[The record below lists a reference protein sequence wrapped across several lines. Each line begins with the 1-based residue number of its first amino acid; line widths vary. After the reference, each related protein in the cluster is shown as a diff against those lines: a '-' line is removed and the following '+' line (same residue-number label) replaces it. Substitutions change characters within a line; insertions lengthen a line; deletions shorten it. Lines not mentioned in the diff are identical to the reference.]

1 MAAAATP
8 PQTASGAHLRIV
20 HCFRAPVGGVFRH
33 VRDLVE
39 AQHASGHQVALICDS
54 TTGGPFEEQLLDSIR
69 PFLGL
74 GLKRFPMRRNIAPS
88 DIAATLR
95 LMREV
100 RSLHPD
106 VLHAHGAKGGAYAR
120 IIGTLLRAS
129 GTRVARIYSPH
140 GGSLHYDPRSRS
152 GRVFFAAERLLGR
165 ATDAFVFV
173 SRYEADAYAEKV
185 GRPAK
190 PVAIVRNGL
199 RPEEFEP
206 VAPAADARDF
216 LFIGELRDLKGT
228 DVFIEAVA
236 RIGASAVI
244 VGAGPDRQRYEQM
257 VRDLGLSARI
267 AFLDRMPAR
276 QAFALARCLVVPSRA
291 ESMPY
296 IVLEGVAAGLPM
308 IATRVGGI
316 PEIFGAAANRLVPAG
331 NAEALA
337 AAMNEVTASPSS
349 ALAST
354 TRPRSNTRR
363 APRTMPPGR
372 YDGTSNRISP
382 LAERSRGPVNTSPLG
397 RLRLPSE
404 FCHRRPSTRSDTSVP
419 SPSMRIVRAAARRS
433 QSWACIAESSRH
445 APAGS
450 GRSSMRA
457 PCTNSPYAS
466 RSIAARSARPT

>member
-1 MAAAATP
+1 MP
-8 PQTASGAHLRIV
+8 LRIV

-33 VRDLVE
+33 VRDLCE
-39 AQHASGHQVALICDS
+39 AQHAAGHQVGLICDS
-54 TTGGPFEEQLLDSIR
+54 TTGGPFEEQLLDSVR
-69 PFLGL
+69 PFLAL
-74 GLKRFPMRRNIAPS
+74 GLERFPMRRNIAPS
-88 DIAATLR
+88 DIAATFR
-95 LMREV
+95 LMRQV

-152 GRVFFAAERLLGR
+152 GRVFFAAERMLGR

-185 GRPAK
+185 GRPKK

-206 VAPAADARDF
+206 VAPAPEARDF

-228 DVFIEAVA
+228 DVFIEAVG

-244 VGAGPDRQRYEQM
+244 VGAGPDKERYEAM
-257 VRDLGLSARI
+257 VGDLGLAGRI
-267 AFLDRMPAR
+267 AFRDRMPAR
-276 QAFALARCLVVPSRA
+276 QAFALAHCLVVPSRA

-296 IVLEGVAAGLPM
+296 IVLEGVAAGLPL

-316 PEIFGAAANRLVPAG
+316 PEIFGTAANRLVPPG

-337 AAMNEVTASPSS
+337 AAMNEVKAAPASARDA
-349 ALAST
+349 ALKLREEIRPQFSVAAMAAAIEAVYRSVL
-354 TRPRSNTRR
+354 RPR
-363 APRTMPPGR
+363 
-372 YDGTSNRISP
+372 
-382 LAERSRGPVNTSPLG
+382 
-397 RLRLPSE
+397 
-404 FCHRRPSTRSDTSVP
+404 
-419 SPSMRIVRAAARRS
+419 
-433 QSWACIAESSRH
+433 
-445 APAGS
+445 
-450 GRSSMRA
+450 
-457 PCTNSPYAS
+457 
-466 RSIAARSARPT
+466 

>member
-8 PQTASGAHLRIV
+8 PQPASGAPLRIV

-39 AQHASGHQVALICDS
+39 AQHAAGHAVALICDS

-129 GTRVARIYSPH
+129 GSRVARIYSPH

-165 ATDAFVFV
+165 MTDAFVFV
-173 SRYEADAYAEKV
+173 SQYEADAYADKV
-185 GRPAK
+185 GRPKK

-206 VAPAADARDF
+206 VAPASDAGDF

-236 RIGASAVI
+236 LIGASGVI
-244 VGAGPDRQRYEQM
+244 VGAGPDKERYAQM
-257 VRDLGLSARI
+257 VRDLGLSGRV
-267 AFLDRMPAR
+267 AFHDRMPAR
-276 QAFALARCLVVPSRA
+276 EAFALARCLAVPSRA

-296 IVLEGVAAGLPM
+296 IVLEGIAAGVPM

-316 PEIFGAAANRLVPAG
+316 PEIFGATADRLVAPG

-337 AAMNEVTASPSS
+337 AAMNEVKASPAS
-349 ALAST
+349 ARDAALRLREAIRPQFSVAAMASAIEAVY
-354 TRPRSNTRR
+354 RSVL
-363 APRTMPPGR
+363 APRR
-372 YDGTSNRISP
+372 
-382 LAERSRGPVNTSPLG
+382 
-397 RLRLPSE
+397 
-404 FCHRRPSTRSDTSVP
+404 
-419 SPSMRIVRAAARRS
+419 
-433 QSWACIAESSRH
+433 
-445 APAGS
+445 
-450 GRSSMRA
+450 
-457 PCTNSPYAS
+457 
-466 RSIAARSARPT
+466 